1 MNLALT
7 ITIFV
12 FSSLFLCDPI
22 MRGFAVIVTR
32 LMYWTILVLFIA
44 VAAYVAIRMTGV
56 PFLPCATAFWS
67 AFVAA
72 CLVARCVTSP
82 LATLMVVPLVSG
94 QVWAITSIVGW
105 K

>member
-1 MNLALT
+1 MSIALT

-22 MRGFAVIVTR
+22 MRGFAVIVSK

-44 VAAYVAIRMTGV
+44 VAAYVAIRMAGV
-56 PFLPCATAFWS
+56 PFLPCATTFWG
-67 AFVAA
+67 AFVAV
-72 CLVARCVTSP
+72 CLVARCITSP
-82 LATLMVVPLVSG
+82 LATLMVVPLVGG
-94 QVWAITSIVGW
+94 QLWAITSIVGW